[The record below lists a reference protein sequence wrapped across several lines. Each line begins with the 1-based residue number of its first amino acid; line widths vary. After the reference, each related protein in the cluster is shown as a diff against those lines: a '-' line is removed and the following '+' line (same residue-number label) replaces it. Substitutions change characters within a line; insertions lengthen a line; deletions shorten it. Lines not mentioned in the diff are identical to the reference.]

1 MGRKNDMERI
11 TSELAKLGGPST
23 EYTGTQKPNPQ
34 RYAAKTLIRRT
45 LSFPMVAISAGGTLA
60 RTASTSQFE
69 AKCDGRVLGAK
80 FIPSAAAT
88 ASDAATQTINVT
100 KNATVMASLTVN
112 IAAGNL
118 VAGTPKALTLSATRA
133 NQRFVKGDVIGPAVA
148 AVGAGLAIAA
158 GTLQVEIELEGPI
171 DDFSV

>member
-1 MGRKNDMERI
+1 MSRKNDMERI

-45 LSFPMVAISAGGTLA
+45 LIFPMVAISAGGTLA
-60 RTASTSQFE
+60 RTASTSQYKARFP
-69 AKCDGRVLGAK
+69 GRVLSAD

-88 ASDAATQTINVT
+88 ASDTDTQTINVV
-100 KNATVMASLTVN
+100 KNATVMAALTVN
-112 IAAGNL
+112 VAAGNL
-118 VAGTPKALTLSATRA
+118 VAGTPKALTLDATRA
-133 NQRFVKGDVIGPAVA
+133 NQRFAKGDILGPSVA